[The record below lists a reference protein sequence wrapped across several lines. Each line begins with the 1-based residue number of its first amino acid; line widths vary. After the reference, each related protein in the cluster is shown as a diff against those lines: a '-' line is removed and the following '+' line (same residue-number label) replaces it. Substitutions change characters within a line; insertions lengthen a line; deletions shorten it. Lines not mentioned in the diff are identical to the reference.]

1 MKFPKM
7 QGLSAASLI
16 EKRKKF
22 LIIFLDISGIYAI
35 IQKLV
40 RDHTISH
47 GGIAQLGAQTVQQR
61 TPQQQVHIG
70 LCVNLQHL
78 GV

>member
-1 MKFPKM
+1 MVCYNIKEFHECTT
-7 QGLSAASLI
+7 A
-16 EKRKKF
+16 
-22 LIIFLDISGIYAI
+22 
-35 IQKLV
+35 
-40 RDHTISH
+40 H

-61 TPQQQVHIG
+61 TPQQQVHKG